1 MPKNIK
7 KEITKHKDISYTA
20 KDFNSLRSELLVYAR
35 QHYGNKIIDFT
46 ENSIA
51 GLFLDMAAYVG
62 DNMSFYL
69 DHQFNELNPNTVVE
83 SQNIETM
90 VRNAGIKIMG
100 NSPASVTVDFYIEI
114 SKTTDSSNC

>member
-62 DNMSFYL
+62 DTLSFYL
-69 DHQFNELNPNTVVE
+69 DHQFNELSLETA
-83 SQNIETM
+83 IETK
-90 VRNAGIKIMG
+90 N
-100 NSPASVTVDFYIEI
+100 
-114 SKTTDSSNC
+114 